1 MQIVQEF
8 DVGSIERLTK
18 QGELLARTYQAEL
31 SQDPT
36 SQAAQSSRSN
46 LIALQHTAK
55 QMYGKAVALI
65 SIAKIVEE

>member
-1 MQIVQEF
+1 MQIVQL
-8 DVGSIERLTK
+8 GSIERLTK

-36 SQAAQSSRSN
+36 SQATESSRSN
-46 LIALQHTAK
+46 LIALQQTAE